1 MAILVPSILSADFT
15 RLGAEVAAVASA
27 GADRIQVDVM
37 DGHFVPNISIGTL
50 GVAAVRR
57 ATNLPIEAHLM
68 ITDPARY
75 VDDFLR
81 AGADI
86 IIIHWE
92 TVADPRELL
101 GYIRK
106 NGKKAGIAISP
117 NTPVASLKDLLLA
130 ADMFLVMTVHPGF
143 GGQELIPETLSKVT
157 QLRATLNANT
167 VLADIEVDG
176 GISALTAPIAIAA
189 GANVLVAGSSVYGHP
204 DGSAAGLKHL
214 RAACG

>member
-15 RLGAEVAAVASA
+15 KLGAEVAAAASA

-37 DGHFVPNISIGTL
+37 DGHFVPNISIGSL

-92 TVADPRELL
+92 TVEDPHELL
-101 GYIRK
+101 AYIRK
-106 NGKKAGIAISP
+106 NGKKAGLAISP
-117 NTPVASLKDLLLA
+117 DTPVAAFSDLLLA

-143 GGQELIPETLSKVT
+143 GGQELIPETLGKVT
-157 QLRATLNANT
+157 KLRSMLNANA

-176 GISALTAPIAIAA
+176 GISALTAPVAIAA
-189 GANVLVAGSSVYGHP
+189 GANVLVAGSAVYSHP
-204 DGSAAGLKHL
+204 DGAAAGMKHL